1 MTPREAFAL
10 VVRTVGLLL
19 TLVAV
24 GLIYSGS
31 LSLLLGG
38 PANMTALLAYG
49 IPEFV
54 AGIWLLRGA
63 PDLVSFAFGG
73 EGLGSDSSR
82 PSGDA

>member
-1 MTPREAFAL
+1 MTPREAFGL
-10 VVRTVGLLL
+10 IVRTVGLLL

-49 IPEFV
+49 IPEFL
-54 AGIWLLRGA
+54 AGVWLLRGA
-63 PDLVSFAFGG
+63 PDLVSFAYGG
-73 EGLGSDSSR
+73 DGLESHSSP